1 MNPKSVF
8 YLIQLLE
15 GLGTGSFFPIY
26 TPWLELHGLNFFKM
40 GLVNFFYHVISSV
53 LDPFTGY
60 IADRFGKR
68 QSFIVGQILWT
79 STQYIYGASSQ
90 INGFLLAEGVA
101 AIGNS
106 LKSDALESWLQNKL
120 GEKTSS
126 DVMGKSRP
134 LFTAGSLST
143 SILAGYV
150 SAKYGMHVAWFI
162 SGTFFLAA
170 TIIGTYVLIKA
181 GSDLND
187 KSAHMS
193 TPDSGIFQIFRLA
206 FANKTIL
213 SATFLVALYSFAAK
227 PVFMYWPQTVHS
239 LGMTEAQRGWTVSF
253 ILIPTMAGSLLA
265 GRNKFIT
272 RDRSGLIKIL
282 LIIGVG
288 LLISSCASNLIVFL
302 IGLVVIELPY
312 GGLRIVLYGHLYE
325 EIHPNHRSTVNSM
338 VSAVQTAGGAVSL
351 LIMGRVADLYSPQIA
366 MGLGGSII
374 IMVLTTIL
382 LIRLVRQ

>member
-1 MNPKSVF
+1 
-8 YLIQLLE
+8 
-15 GLGTGSFFPIY
+15 
-26 TPWLELHGLNFFKM
+26 
-40 GLVNFFYHVISSV
+40 
-53 LDPFTGY
+53 
-60 IADRFGKR
+60 
-68 QSFIVGQILWT
+68 
-79 STQYIYGASSQ
+79 
-90 INGFLLAEGVA
+90 
-101 AIGNS
+101 
-106 LKSDALESWLQNKL
+106 
-120 GEKTSS
+120 
-126 DVMGKSRP
+126 
-134 LFTAGSLST
+134 
-143 SILAGYV
+143 
-150 SAKYGMHVAWFI
+150 
-162 SGTFFLAA
+162 
-170 TIIGTYVLIKA
+170 
-181 GSDLND
+181 
-187 KSAHMS
+187 
-193 TPDSGIFQIFRLA
+193 
-206 FANKTIL
+206 
-213 SATFLVALYSFAAK
+213 
-227 PVFMYWPQTVHS
+227 MYWPQTVHS